1 MERVHMG
8 GDRLKI
14 WHTLKNVMIFFIW
27 YIPVSSVKWRFVVF
41 IPSDES
47 NTNSSDFTWLMTW
60 WLMTD
65 DTRQRSDLPYN
76 QHLHNPRVYF
86 ASSILNLIK
95 SSQSLSQ
102 NHKNYGSIDRRFL
115 DHITIGHRP
124 VEQCRCVYQHG
135 TIETMG
141 HGPIV
146 IVILQITA
154 FHGYWTY
161 LHYGKYL
168 RGYSIFVVKND
179 GCILWVNIL
188 TMSLRCFPFFTI
200 L

>member
-1 MERVHMG
+1 MVTFSCSSKSNRRIQHKLIGFHM
-8 GDRLKI
+8 
-14 WHTLKNVMIFFIW
+14 V
-27 YIPVSSVKWRFVVF
+27 
-41 IPSDES
+41 
-47 NTNSSDFTWLMTW
+47 
-60 WLMTD
+60 D
-65 DTRQRSDLPYN
+65 DTRQRSDLQNN
-76 QHLHNPRVYF
+76 QQLHNPRVYF

-124 VEQCRCVYQHG
+124 LEQCRCVYQPG

-154 FHGYWTY
+154 FHGHWTY
-161 LHYGKYL
+161 LHYGTYVLGVFYFFLINESCKL
-168 RGYSIFVVKND
+168 R
-179 GCILWVNIL
+179 VNIL

>member
-1 MERVHMG
+1 MCRGGSICISPLYSLVKNEETNDGTSSHGGGQTKNMTYTEKCHDILHLVHTG
-8 GDRLKI
+8 
-14 WHTLKNVMIFFIW
+14 IFGQVTFCGVHPKRRIQHKL
-27 YIPVSSVKWRFVVF
+27 IGFHMV
-41 IPSDES
+41 
-47 NTNSSDFTWLMTW
+47 
-60 WLMTD
+60 D

-102 NHKNYGSIDRRFL
+102 NYKNYGSIDRRFL

-124 VEQCRCVYQHG
+124 LEQCHCVYQHG

-154 FHGYWTY
+154 FHG
-161 LHYGKYL
+161 H
-168 RGYSIFVVKND
+168 
-179 GCILWVNIL
+179 
-188 TMSLRCFPFFTI
+188 
-200 L
+200 